1 MVFLFVPPGLYAA
14 ETNSFPERQV
24 VDGHELTMR
33 GSGIL
38 RYMVF
43 IKVYEGA
50 FYLSEGDPVERA
62 LDGSAARRLV
72 FHYFHGI
79 AAGDLVA
86 STTEMIRRNVSPE
99 AFTTLRPKIDQFNNM
114 YLDVE
119 TGDRYTA
126 TFIPGTGTRLALN
139 DRELGTVD
147 GADFAAAFFAIWL
160 GENPIDKTFRDRL
173 LGKRR

>member
-1 MVFLFVPPGLYAA
+1 MGICVA
-14 ETNSFPERQV
+14 EIDSFPERQV

-38 RYMVF
+38 RYMIF

-50 FYLSEGDPVERA
+50 FYLSEGDPAERA
-62 LDGSAARRLV
+62 LDGSAARRLA

-79 AAGDLVA
+79 AAKDLVA

-99 AFTTLRPKIDQFNNM
+99 AFRSLQSKIDQFNNM

-119 TGDRYTA
+119 AGDRYTA
-126 TFIPGTGTRLALN
+126 TFIPGAGTSLSLN